1 MKKFLKVMLATVLVL
16 SLFAPVSAFAHG
28 GGKGKLKSHG
38 KPHMGQMKKPEVKP
52 GKPAP
57 KHAPKHAPKFTPH
70 HGPKGGSMFGGK
82 GKMPIM
88 KQTLFTLL
96 AEKYSPD
103 TLAAWEATIAT
114 GEKTRADI
122 QAIVK
127 ANPEL
132 RKSLKPQH
140 TEDLKAK
147 MEAHKETRAAF
158 EAALKAKDAEKIK
171 ASLATILAR
180 LQDRNKLMASKLTAL
195 QKAVAEKTAA
205 TTPTT
210 PETPVQ

>member
-1 MKKFLKVMLATVLVL
+1 MKKFLKVMLVTVLVL
-16 SLFAPVSAFAHG
+16 SLLAPVSAFAHG
-28 GGKGKLKSHG
+28 GGKGKMKSHG
-38 KPHMGQMKKPEVKP
+38 KSHMGQMKKP
-52 GKPAP
+52 
-57 KHAPKHAPKFTPH
+57 
-70 HGPKGGSMFGGK
+70 GPKGGPMFAGK

-96 AEKYSPD
+96 AEKYNPD
-103 TLAAWEATIAT
+103 TLAAWEATIAE

-122 QAIVK
+122 HAIVK

-147 MEAHKETRAAF
+147 MEEHKQTRAAF

-171 ASLATILAR
+171 ASLATILAK
-180 LQDRNKLMASKLTAL
+180 LQDRNKLMAAKLTAL
-195 QKAVAEKTAA
+195 QKAVAAKA
-205 TTPTT
+205 TTT
-210 PETPVQ
+210 P